1 VRELYDGRR
10 LTYVT
15 GFLTGA
21 YKSVDDFGEG
31 DFRRFSP
38 RFQGE
43 AFKEN
48 LKLVDALKYA
58 KLPLIIR
65 MLLIYLEG
73 KSGRGRASPQVS

>member
-1 VRELYDGRR
+1 MTSMCDERC
-10 LTYVT
+10 LTYLA

-21 YKSVDDFGEG
+21 YKSVEDFDEG

-48 LKLVDALKYA
+48 LKLVEALK
-58 KLPLIIR
+58 
-65 MLLIYLEG
+65 
-73 KSGRGRASPQVS
+73 